1 MKRKHFF
8 LFASAVA
15 MLTAC
20 SSEDLGTTETSKQ
33 AIRFDVPF
41 VGKTTRSTG
50 DLNNTNISGQ
60 SIKVWGDEYADGA
73 TTGTSVFSGEGNA
86 KLSNTGGTW
95 DVDKIAFWDEGM
107 KYDFLAVAPYD
118 LANVS
123 YGTTGGSYTVA
134 DRKLSISE
142 IPAVKKINDGDDIL
156 VAAVTDQSKGA
167 NADNGVQ
174 FNFSHILSRFSV
186 YAYTAI
192 PNDETTGYTV
202 TLNSLSIYLPND
214 NAKAKYAQATHGEV
228 DNDADTWEWDGFTN
242 AATTA
247 TEADLNAN
255 YIKYDLNTDNTTA
268 ALQYAATLADARQ
281 AAKNETTKASYL
293 LQPEFFVAPTAKIE
307 TNTTDDLQLFM
318 KISYTLTGNGDDQS
332 KTKTYTKFVPIQDL
346 HSFKQ
351 GHQTN
356 LFICIGEGDIE
367 FGNFSV
373 NGWQNAADAEHDFK

>member
-8 LFASAVA
+8 LFASVVA

-73 TTGTSVFSGEGNA
+73 ATGTSVFSGDGDA
-86 KLSNTGGTW
+86 KLSYTDGAW

-123 YGTTGGSYTVA
+123 YGTTGCSYTIA
-134 DRKLSISE
+134 DCKLSISD
-142 IPAVKKINDGDDIL
+142 IPAVKKIAGGDDIL

-202 TLNSLSIYLPND
+202 TLNSLSIYLPNGD
-214 NAKAKYAQATHGEV
+214 AKAKYTQATHGEV
-228 DNDADTWEWDGFTN
+228 DNDADAWEWDGFTN

-247 TEADLNAN
+247 TEADLAN
-255 YIKYDLNTDNTTA
+255 DYTGYALTCDNTTA

-281 AAKNETTKASYL
+281 AAKNESTKASYL
-293 LQPEFFVAPTAKIE
+293 LQPEFFVAPTKKIE
-307 TNTTDDLQLFM
+307 ANTTDDLQLFM
-318 KISYTLTGNGDDQS
+318 KITYTLTGKGDNQS
-332 KTKTYTKFVPIQDL
+332 KEYTKFVPIQDL

>member
-50 DLNNTNISGQ
+50 DLNNTNISNQ
-60 SIKVWGDEYADGA
+60 SIKVWGDEYSDGA
-73 TTGTSVFSGEGNA
+73 TTGTSVFSGEGDA
-86 KLSNTGGTW
+86 KLSYAGSVW

-107 KYDFLAVAPYD
+107 KYDFLAVAPYN

-123 YGTTGGSYTVA
+123 YGTTGSSYTIA
-134 DRKLSISE
+134 DRKLSIAD
-142 IPAVKKINDGDDIL
+142 IPAVKKITDGDDIL
-156 VAAVTDQSKGA
+156 VAAVNEQSKGA

-192 PNDETTGYTV
+192 PNDEPTGYTV
-202 TLNSLSIYLPND
+202 KLNSLSIYLPND
-214 NAKAKYAQATHGEV
+214 KAKAKYTQATHGEV
-228 DNDADTWEWDGFTN
+228 DNDADTWEWGNFTN

-247 TEADLNAN
+247 TEADLAN
-255 YIKYDLNTDNTTA
+255 DYTKYDLNADNTTA
-268 ALQYAATLADARQ
+268 SLQYAATLADARQ

-293 LQPEFFVAPTAKIE
+293 LQPEFFVAPTTKIE
-307 TNTTDDLQLFM
+307 ASTTADLQLFM
-318 KISYTLTGNGDDQS
+318 KITYTLTGKGDNQS
-332 KTKTYTKFVPIQDL
+332 KEYTKFVPIQDL

>member
-1 MKRKHFF
+1 MRKRHFF

-20 SSEDLGTTETSKQ
+20 SSEYLGTTETSKQ

-50 DLNNTNISGQ
+50 DLNNTNISNQ
-60 SIKVWGDEYADGA
+60 AIKVWGDEYADG
-73 TTGTSVFSGEGNA
+73 TGTSVFSGEGYA
-86 KLSNTGGTW
+86 KLSKTGGVW
-95 DVDKIAFWDEGM
+95 DIDKIAFWDETQ

-123 YGTTGGSYTVA
+123 YGTVGGSYTVA

-142 IPAVKKINDGDDIL
+142 IPAVKKIADGDDIL
-156 VAAVTDQSKGA
+156 VAATNDQSKTA

-202 TLNSLSIYLPND
+202 TLKSLSLYLPND
-214 NAKAKYAQATHGEV
+214 KAKAKYTQAAHGEV
-228 DNDADTWEWDGFTN
+228 NNDADAWEWSGFTN

-247 TEADLNAN
+247 TEADLSAN
-255 YIKYDLNTDNTTA
+255 YTEYALTGENVI
-268 ALQYAATLADARQ
+268 ALQYATTLADARQ
-281 AAKNETTKASYL
+281 AAKNEATKENYL
-293 LQPEFFVAPTAKIE
+293 LQPEFFIAPTTKIE
-307 TNTTDDLQLFM
+307 ANTIADLQLFM
-318 KISYTLTGNGDDQS
+318 KISYTVTGKGDNKS
-332 KTKTYTKFVPIQDL
+332 ETYTKFVPIQDL

-356 LFICIGEGDIE
+356 LFICIGEGDIK
-367 FGNFSV
+367 FGSFNV
-373 NGWQNAADAEHDFK
+373 TGWQNADDAEHDFK